1 MLSKSVVLARA
12 ALGSLILLALV
23 AGAPHVSAQ
32 NEKETFTGFA
42 INLNAGGRTATV
54 EITID
59 RWSTDAERDRL
70 LSILQAEDD
79 ITRANE
85 KLLHVLEDMPKVGTI
100 RTPSSLAWDLHFA
113 RQTPLGDGRRR
124 IVLGT
129 NRPIGFREAVNRPR
143 SIDYPF
149 TIVQIQVD
157 ADGRGQGKILP
168 GTRLYVD
175 DGELVLENYDALPV
189 QFNEIRKV
197 R

>member
-1 MLSKSVVLARA
+1 MLSESAVLSRA
-12 ALGSLILLALV
+12 ALGSLICLAM
-23 AGAPHVSAQ
+23 AAAPPRLSAQ
-32 NEKETFTGFA
+32 NAKETFTGFA
-42 INLNAGGRTATV
+42 VNLNAGGRTATV

-70 LSILQAEDD
+70 LSILQEEKDV
-79 ITRANE
+79 TRANE
-85 KLLHVLEDMPKVGTI
+85 QLLRALEDLPEVGTI
-100 RTPSSLAWDLHFA
+100 RMPTSLGWDLHFA

-143 SIDYPF
+143 TIDYPF
-149 TIVQIQVD
+149 TIVQIEVD

-168 GTRLYVD
+168 GTRLYID